1 MSKKNKFY
9 LLEGVTAKGVKA
21 LLNDENSKYRWL
33 RPQRN
38 RRLLVVLMSL
48 GLVLTS
54 MGSYWTSLKNELNL
68 NEDLGMLIFS
78 ISAIFVI
85 LAVIGG
91 YSFLRIAVRSIA
103 DAPDELL
110 DERQI
115 QVRDTSF
122 RYAYYAMGY
131 LIAGLILL
139 MLSGPELN
147 LFQPDGNDG
156 SYMTIAVLFALASMP
171 SMVMAWRERD
181 ISSSLYGDS
190 SKRIYSRFIAH
201 DPLAPGRYFLLA

>member
-1 MSKKNKFY
+1 MSKKKPIQERKVRMSKKNKIYWF
-9 LLEGVTAKGVKA
+9 EGVTEKGVKS

-38 RRLLVVLMSL
+38 RRVLVILMSI

-54 MGSYWTSLKNELNL
+54 MGSYWPTLKTNLNL
-68 NEDLGMLIFS
+68 SPDVGVIVYS
-78 ISAIFVI
+78 VTAIFVI
-85 LAVIGG
+85 LAMVVG

-115 QVRDTSF
+115 AVRNTSF
-122 RYAYYAMGY
+122 RYAYF
-131 LIAGLILL
+131 ILSYIL
-139 MLSGPELN
+139 MSLMVLMFFGPELQM
-147 LFQPDGNDG
+147 FQPEGNDG
-156 SYMTIAVLFALASMP
+156 SYVVIAAIFATAALP

-181 ISSSLYGDS
+181 I
-190 SKRIYSRFIAH
+190 
-201 DPLAPGRYFLLA
+201 